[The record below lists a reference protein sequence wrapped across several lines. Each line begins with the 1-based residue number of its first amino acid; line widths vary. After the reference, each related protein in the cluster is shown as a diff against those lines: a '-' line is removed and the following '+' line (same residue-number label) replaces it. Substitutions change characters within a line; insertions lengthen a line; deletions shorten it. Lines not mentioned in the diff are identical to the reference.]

1 MTVTKR
7 YKLPLF
13 HVKKANFSDEH
24 LPINS
29 FITCMHVVCSIGQ
42 GYLLYNLSSEW
53 DKRHLYESVHL
64 LDSLLELRRAL
75 GILIIRSN

>member
-13 HVKKANFSDEH
+13 HVKKANFNDEQ
-24 LPINS
+24 LPITS

-42 GYLLYNLSSEW
+42 AYLLYNLSSEVNGT
-53 DKRHLYESVHL
+53 SVTCM
-64 LDSLLELRRAL
+64 S
-75 GILIIRSN
+75 RSIYLTVY